1 MIDIDSLKKD
11 ERLTKFKI
19 LIEEWNEKMN
29 LTAISDETS
38 FFDKHFFDSLNIL
51 NYISIADKSV
61 LDVGSGAGFPGIPL
75 AIYSPSSKISLL
87 EATSKKCEFLRA
99 AVEELNLNN
108 ITILNKRSEEIAEH
122 ERESFNVVLS
132 RAVGRIKETIE
143 LTSPY
148 LRVGGKLIL
157 YKGPSY
163 KDELSEASSMLD
175 ELNLKLSDVKKY
187 KLPDFDEY
195 RYYVIFE
202 KLAKTSK
209 RYPRSYSI
217 IKKGIKR

>member
-11 ERLTKFKI
+11 ERLAKFKS

-75 AIYSPSSKISLL
+75 AIYAPSSKISLL
-87 EATSKKCEFLRA
+87 EATSKKCEFLGV
-99 AVEELNLNN
+99 AVEELNLKN

-122 ERESFNVVLS
+122 ERESFDVVLS

-143 LTSPY
+143 LASPY

-157 YKGPSY
+157 FKGPSY
-163 KDELSEASSMLD
+163 KEELSEASSMLD

>member
-11 ERLTKFKI
+11 ERLAKFKS

-75 AIYSPSSKISLL
+75 AIYAPSSKISLL

-99 AVEELNLNN
+99 
-108 ITILNKRSEEIAEH
+108 
-122 ERESFNVVLS
+122 
-132 RAVGRIKETIE
+132 
-143 LTSPY
+143 
-148 LRVGGKLIL
+148 
-157 YKGPSY
+157 
-163 KDELSEASSMLD
+163 
-175 ELNLKLSDVKKY
+175 
-187 KLPDFDEY
+187 
-195 RYYVIFE
+195 
-202 KLAKTSK
+202 
-209 RYPRSYSI
+209 
-217 IKKGIKR
+217 

>member
-11 ERLTKFKI
+11 ERLAKFKS